1 MRILRD
7 FKLPDFKFPKM
18 KMEGMENIQEM
29 QVNYDKI
36 DQIKDKKSKNKYYE
50 ETHYKTVKEIF
61 KRSIEKYKNN
71 IYILERPN
79 HDHKAKFEEF
89 TYERFGN
96 DAINLG
102 TGLMKY
108 LNLANERIIIIG
120 ENTYYWYVSYFSIL
134 CGVGIAV
141 PVDKELPNNE
151 IENVIKRSHAAAVIY
166 SKKKKDA
173 IDKIKDNLP
182 MVKYFIEMNS
192 DDGVQGRDVGIEH
205 VIAEGK
211 KLTDAGNTEYM
222 DVEIDPEEFKFLI
235 FTSGTTSQAKGV
247 MLCHRNLAENVN
259 AVSKYVKI
267 YERDRFFSVLPLH
280 HTYESSIGALLPFA
294 NGSSVAICGGLR
306 YIVPDM
312 QEAKPTAMLA
322 VPLLVE
328 SLYKKINQ
336 SIEKSGKAGL
346 VNSMIHLT
354 NALKSVGID
363 IKRKVF
369 KEIYDNL
376 GGNMRIIVSAAA
388 PIDKKIG
395 KWVQD
400 IGIEFLQGYGLT
412 ETAPIAALTPE
423 CDPRVG
429 SVGLPVKCAQIK
441 IHNPNENGEGEI
453 WIKSQTLMLGYYEDE
468 EATKEVVHDGWFN
481 SGDIGYQDKDGYVYV
496 TGRSKNVIVTQ
507 NGKNIYP
514 EEIELLLSKVP
525 EIQECMVYGKEV
537 EGEKEL
543 IISAKVIPNMEEI
556 ERLHG
561 KALSEEE
568 IHKIIWNKIK
578 DVNKSLTSYKAIKN
592 LELKHDEF
600 AKTTTMKIKRY
611 VELQKDKEKNET
623 KE

>member
-429 SVGLPVKCAQIK
+429 SVGLPVNCAQIK

-561 KALSEEE
+561 KDLSEEE